1 MRLPCHPWFSGCRG
15 SPGAQ
20 NPRLGHPPTGPHAV
34 LSSRRAGLVQAISI
48 TFPRNHWHLLAPL
61 SPEKQVRHPSWD
73 VRFPSCSAW
82 LKERGAPGVWWYL
95 IEFQLAGFTRAL
107 STVLSSSI
115 YPGYFLLQSATSK
128 GPSFPPTLSMTLI
141 YLYLIFFRNW
151 VLHQIYECTFFLT
164 HMRQKINKLTCLPP

>member
-48 TFPRNHWHLLAPL
+48 TFPRNCWHLLAPL
-61 SPEKQVRHPSWD
+61 SPEKQVRHPSWY

-82 LKERGAPGVWWYL
+82 LKERGTHLGFDGISLSFSWQVSHGPWALSYHL
-95 IEFQLAGFTRAL
+95 LFTRAIFCCSRRL
-107 STVLSSSI
+107 PKVLPFHPLCQWPWFICIWFFSETEFSTRFMNVPSS
-115 YPGYFLLQSATSK
+115 
-128 GPSFPPTLSMTLI
+128 
-141 YLYLIFFRNW
+141 
-151 VLHQIYECTFFLT
+151 
-164 HMRQKINKLTCLPP
+164 